1 MTNNLRL
8 GLHAELDKLQ
18 QSRAASIYAD
28 ERNWG
33 WIIQTDFHAE
43 GYYPTSPD
51 ETNKILL
58 MDAWMRD
65 QLFPAGQL
73 VLMGKEEEEWNVLG
87 SIHTLLS
94 NKKII
99 TESFDLPDSW
109 NVFTGFRHPSTAKYD
124 PEGDRWAC
132 YAIQTD
138 QSLDKTKW
146 NIKPADLII
155 HGVKT
160 LAFGTEKD
168 YDSLASRVEISVELK
183 KVIGTYPTVKHINP
197 LTRISGL
204 AKARQ
209 KYPELTAENYAQ
221 MLVTQVSTDFVPSS
235 DMENAIC
242 DISKFCSL
250 RYHLSRG
257 AQLEQVVPQFRIHD
271 ISSLG
276 YGASVLYSP

>member
-1 MTNNLRL
+1 MTKNLRL
-8 GLHAELDKLQ
+8 GLHAELDKQ
-18 QSRAASIYAD
+18 QQYHAAAIYAD

-33 WIIQTDFHAE
+33 WIIQTDFHSE
-43 GYYPTSPD
+43 GYYPTSS
-51 ETNKILL
+51 EEIHKILL
-58 MDAWMRD
+58 IDAFMRD
-65 QLFPAGQL
+65 QLFPVGQL
-73 VLMGKEEEEWNVLG
+73 VLLGKEDEQWKVLG

-99 TESFDLPDSW
+99 TDSFPVPDSW
-109 NVFTGFRHPSTAKYD
+109 NVFTEFRHPSPAKYD
-124 PEGDRWAC
+124 AQGDRWAC

-155 HGVKT
+155 QGVKV
-160 LAFGTEKD
+160 LAFGQEKD
-168 YDSLASRVEISVELK
+168 YDSLSSQVEISSELHEM
-183 KVIGTYPTVKHINP
+183 IGKYPTVQHINP

-204 AKARQ
+204 AKVRQ
-209 KYPELTAENYAQ
+209 KYPELTAKDYAQ
-221 MLVTQVSTDFVPSS
+221 MLVHQVSKEFTPSS
-235 DMENAIC
+235 DMDHAIRN
-242 DISKFCSL
+242 ISKQCSL

-257 AQLEQVVPQFRIHD
+257 AHLEQVIPQFRIHD